1 MMTRLALLGVC
12 IAVAFCV
19 AFVLRRRQ
27 PDAPTQASFEIPLQL
42 DRSDFESPATPWLVV
57 VFTSATCGTCA
68 DVATK
73 ANVLLSHDVAVQRVD
88 FTEHPALHKKYNIE
102 AVPTLVMADHDG
114 VVLKGFLG
122 PMKAQDMWAAMA
134 ECRDP
139 GSVPESCSQH
149 EHP

>member
-12 IAVAFCV
+12 IAFAFCV
-19 AFVLRRRQ
+19 AFILRRRQ
-27 PDAPTQASFEIPLQL
+27 PDAPTQASFDIPTQL
-42 DRSDFESPATPWLVV
+42 DRSDFDSTETPWLVV

-73 ANVLLSHDVAVQRVD
+73 AVVLSSHDVAVQQVD
-88 FTEHPALHKKYNIE
+88 FLEQPELHKKYNIE
-102 AVPTLVMADHDG
+102 AVPTLVMANHDG
-114 VVLKGFLG
+114 VVLKGFVG
-122 PMKAQDMWAAMA
+122 PMKAQDVWAAMA

-149 EHP
+149 DHP